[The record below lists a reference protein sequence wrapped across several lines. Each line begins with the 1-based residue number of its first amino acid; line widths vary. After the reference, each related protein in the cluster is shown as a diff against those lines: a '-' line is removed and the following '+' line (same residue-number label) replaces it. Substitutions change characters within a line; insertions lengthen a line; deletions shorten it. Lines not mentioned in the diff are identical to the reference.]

1 MGKILIKKYQ
11 IKNTRNLEANNKW
24 FGRIVHRETIDTLGL
39 AEHIMKH
46 GTVYTDDVCV
56 GLTRKLM
63 RCMAELLAD
72 GYKVKLDGIGTLY
85 LAVKSS
91 GVDAPEEFDCTKN
104 IKKVRVAFLADQSNA
119 SLYKGKSMR
128 SQVQFSQDLSKYG
141 ASSESGGSS
150 ESGDNNGGGNGGST
164 TPVTEP

>member
-11 IKNTRNLEANNKW
+11 NKNVKNAQAYNKW
-24 FGRIVHRETIDTLGL
+24 FGRVIHRETIDTTGL

-46 GTVYTDDVCV
+46 GTVYTDDVCI

-63 RCMAELLAD
+63 RCIAELLAD

-85 LAVKSS
+85 LTVHST
-91 GVDAPEEFDCTKN
+91 GVDAPEEFSTAKN
-104 IKKVRVAFLADQSNA
+104 IQSVRVAFLADQSNS
-119 SLYKGKSMR
+119 SLYKGKAMR
-128 SQVQFSQDLSKYG
+128 GQVQLSTDFSKYET
-141 ASSESGGSS
+141 SSESGG
-150 ESGDNNGGGNGGST
+150 ESGNGGGSQSGGSD

>member
-1 MGKILIKKYQ
+1 MGKVLIKRYQ
-11 IKNTRNLEANNKW
+11 YKGNNAKAKNKW
-24 FGRIVHRETIDTLGL
+24 FGRIIHRETIDTIGL

-63 RCMAELLAD
+63 RCMAELLSD

-85 LAVKSS
+85 LTAKSS
-91 GVDAPEEFDCTKN
+91 GVDAPEEFDCVKN
-104 IKKVRVAFLADQSNA
+104 IKKVRVAFLADQSNS
-119 SLYKGKSMR
+119 SLYKGTSMR
-128 SQVQFSQDLSKYG
+128 SQVQLSTDLSKYG
-141 ASSESGGSS
+141 GASEDSSEGG
-150 ESGDNNGGGNGGST
+150 ESGGNGGSD